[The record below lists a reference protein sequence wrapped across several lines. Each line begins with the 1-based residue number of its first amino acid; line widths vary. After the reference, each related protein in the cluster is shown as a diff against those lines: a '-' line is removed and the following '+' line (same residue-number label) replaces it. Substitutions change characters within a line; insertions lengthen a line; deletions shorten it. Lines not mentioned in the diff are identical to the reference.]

1 MNSTV
6 QEQREHRTSLYLV
19 LRAEALTGAL
29 KFFLAPTSDKRRR
42 LQFLA
47 QSDYWEWEIDNLI
60 FSFTNLAER
69 QKTWTDSR
77 TQLDK
82 LYKLGVP
89 VDVKM
94 LKEVRW
100 RRGGWALR
108 AQQQRVAPVPLLEE
122 CIDTWNTLIDQVE
135 REFITPMKDK
145 VKKWNIQGHTNL
157 KHLRKKMPVLKI
169 MD

>member
-29 KFFLAPTSDKRRR
+29 KFFLAPMSDKRRR

-100 RRGGWALR
+100 RR
-108 AQQQRVAPVPLLEE
+108 
-122 CIDTWNTLIDQVE
+122 
-135 REFITPMKDK
+135 
-145 VKKWNIQGHTNL
+145 
-157 KHLRKKMPVLKI
+157 
-169 MD
+169 